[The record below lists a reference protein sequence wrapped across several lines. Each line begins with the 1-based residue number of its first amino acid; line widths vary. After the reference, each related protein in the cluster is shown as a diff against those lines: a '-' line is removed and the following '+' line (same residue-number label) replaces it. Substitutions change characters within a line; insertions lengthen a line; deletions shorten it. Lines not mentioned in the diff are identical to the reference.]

1 MNDNVLQDKLYHH
14 LRMVDAEMLERR
26 AQKLESLAFGVRDS
40 DMWSVLQKQAKE
52 LRDRADAIRDSLKPK
67 G

>member
-26 AQKLESLAFGVRDS
+26 AQR
-40 DMWSVLQKQAKE
+40 LQSYVFVCNDHVANEQTRKVIAE
-52 LRDRADAIRDSLKPK
+52 LYERARKIRESLKPK

>member
-1 MNDNVLQDKLYHH
+1 MNASILQDKLYHQ

-26 AQKLESLAFGVRDS
+26 AQKLQSYIFSCTDHAANEQTRKVIA
-40 DMWSVLQKQAKE
+40 E
-52 LRDRADAIRDSLKPK
+52 LYARADRIRKSLEPK